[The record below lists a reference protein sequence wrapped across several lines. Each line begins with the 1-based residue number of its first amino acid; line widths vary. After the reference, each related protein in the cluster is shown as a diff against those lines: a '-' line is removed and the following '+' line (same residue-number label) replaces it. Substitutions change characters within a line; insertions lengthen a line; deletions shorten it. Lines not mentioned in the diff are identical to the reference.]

1 MVANL
6 LRVVR
11 TFLLLSALFLT
22 VAAFKVNTQKPASH
36 ARSPSGC
43 AQKTVSECG
52 VKMYSAVGVYEE
64 IKIPTLLGIYMVD
77 ITPQIRK
84 VIAESGIQSG
94 VVTVLSQH
102 TTTAIV
108 INEMEG
114 RLVDDTRQFLLK
126 LVPAACKLQNILYE
140 KQICNIAFL
149 RSVPKN
155 LGSNYV
161 LELFIKALYKKNQYT
176 VEHQWSLCMFVCV

>member
-11 TFLLLSALFLT
+11 TFWLLSVLFLT
-22 VAAFKVNTQKPASH
+22 VPAFKVNTQKPASH
-36 ARSPSGC
+36 ARSPAGC
-43 AQKTVSECG
+43 AQKTVSEFG
-52 VKMYSAVGVYEE
+52 VKLYSTVGVYEE

-126 LVPAACKLQNILYE
+126 LVPAACKSQNILHE
-140 KQICNIAFL
+140 KRICNIAFS

-161 LELFIKALYKKNQYT
+161 VELVIKALYKKNQCA
-176 VEHQWSLCMFVCV
+176 VGHQWSLCMCICV

>member
-11 TFLLLSALFLT
+11 TFLLLSAIIGI
-22 VAAFKVNTQKPASH
+22 VAAFRVKLQNSASNVRSH
-36 ARSPSGC
+36 ASLER
-43 AQKTVSECG
+43 KTVWKCA
-52 VKMYSAVGVYEE
+52 VKLYSTVGVYEE
-64 IKIPTLLGIYMVD
+64 IQIPTLLGIHMVD
-77 ITPQIRK
+77 ITPEIRK
-84 VIAESGIQSG
+84 AVAASGIQSG

-126 LVPAACKLQNILYE
+126 LVPAACKYL
-140 KQICNIAFL
+140 KTPS
-149 RSVPKN
+149 RS
-155 LGSNYV
+155 
-161 LELFIKALYKKNQYT
+161 
-176 VEHQWSLCMFVCV
+176 